1 MRKALLAGATGLV
14 GRACLRAL
22 LDNDAYSDVVVLSR
36 RSLDLTHQRLRVQ
49 LVDFERPDRLRPVEA
64 DDAFCALGTTMARAG
79 SEAAFRAVDY
89 LAVLAV
95 ADLALEGGAR
105 QFVLVSS
112 VGADPVAS
120 NFYLAVKGEAE
131 AAVSKRSF
139 ASVHILRPGLLL
151 GDRQE
156 RRPAERL
163 MRAIAPALN
172 PLLLGPLTRY
182 RAIPAELVGRAM
194 VAAALR
200 GRPGVSVLH
209 YPEMLQLTESR

>member
-1 MRKALLAGATGLV
+1 MRTALLAGATGLV

-22 LDNDAYSDVVVLSR
+22 LDNEAYATVAVLTR
-36 RSLDLTHQRLRVQ
+36 RPLDETHPKLRVH
-49 LVDFERPDRLRPVEA
+49 LVDFGRPDQLRPVEA
-64 DDAFCALGTTMARAG
+64 DEAFCALGTTMARAG
-79 SEAAFRAVDY
+79 SQSAFRAVDY
-89 LAVLAV
+89 LAVLSV
-95 ADLALEGGAR
+95 ADLSLEGGAR

-112 VGADPVAS
+112 AGADPAAS

-131 AAVSKRSF
+131 AAVSKRPF

-156 RRPAERL
+156 SRFAEGL
-163 MRAIAPALN
+163 MRAVAPAFN
-172 PLLLGPLTRY
+172 PLLLGPLTKY
-182 RAIPAELVGRAM
+182 RAISAERVGRAM

-209 YPEMLQLTESR
+209 YDELCHLAGTL